1 MQPMTPEVMGIA
13 LTVALAIVGT
23 WVKLNAD
30 IARMNARIHTLEKNE
45 VEVKTLLKEMAEAI
59 RRIELHLAKNDK

>member
-1 MQPMTPEVMGIA
+1 MQAMTPEVLGIA
-13 LTVALAIVGT
+13 LTVALAIIGT

-59 RRIELHLAKNDK
+59 RRIELHLAKNS

>member
-1 MQPMTPEVMGIA
+1 MHAMTPEVLGIA

-59 RRIELHLAKNDK
+59 RRIELHLAKNS

>member
-1 MQPMTPEVMGIA
+1 MQPMTPEVLGIA

>member
-1 MQPMTPEVMGIA
+1 LHAMTPEVLGIA

-59 RRIELHLAKNDK
+59 RRIELHLAKNS

>member
-1 MQPMTPEVMGIA
+1 MQAMTPEVLGIA

-59 RRIELHLAKNDK
+59 RRIELHLAKNS

>member
-1 MQPMTPEVMGIA
+1 LQAMTPEVMGIA

-59 RRIELHLAKNDK
+59 RRIELHLAKHQ

>member
-1 MQPMTPEVMGIA
+1 MTPEFIGIA
-13 LTVALAIVGT
+13 STAALAIVAT

-59 RRIELHLAKNDK
+59 RRIELHLAKHQ

>member
-1 MQPMTPEVMGIA
+1 MTPEVLGIA

-59 RRIELHLAKNDK
+59 RRIELHLAKHQP

>member
-1 MQPMTPEVMGIA
+1 MTPEIIGIA
-13 LTVALAIVGT
+13 STVALAIVAT

-45 VEVKTLLKEMAEAI
+45 VEVKTLLKEMSEAI
-59 RRIELHLAKNDK
+59 RRIELHLAKHQ

>member
-1 MQPMTPEVMGIA
+1 LQAMTPEVLGIA

-59 RRIELHLAKNDK
+59 RRIELHLAKNS

>member
-1 MQPMTPEVMGIA
+1 MTPEVMGIA

-30 IARMNARIHTLEKNE
+30 IARMNARIHALEKNE

-59 RRIELHLAKNDK
+59 RRIELHLAKNT

>member
-1 MQPMTPEVMGIA
+1 MGIA

-30 IARMNARIHTLEKNE
+30 IARMNARIYTLEKNE
-45 VEVKTLLKEMAEAI
+45 VEVKTLLKEMSEAI

>member
-1 MQPMTPEVMGIA
+1 MTPEVMGIA

-30 IARMNARIHTLEKNE
+30 IARMNARIHALEKNE
-45 VEVKTLLKEMAEAI
+45 VEVKTLLKEMSEAI
-59 RRIELHLAKNDK
+59 RRIELHLAKNA

>member
-1 MQPMTPEVMGIA
+1 MTPEVLGIA

-45 VEVKTLLKEMAEAI
+45 GEVKTLLKEMAEAI
-59 RRIELHLAKNDK
+59 RRIELHLAKNS

>member
-1 MQPMTPEVMGIA
+1 MQPMTPEVLGIA

-59 RRIELHLAKNDK
+59 RRIELHLAKNS

>member
-1 MQPMTPEVMGIA
+1 MTPEVMGIA

-30 IARMNARIHTLEKNE
+30 IARMNARIYTLEKNE
-45 VEVKTLLKEMAEAI
+45 VEVKTLLKEMSEAI
-59 RRIELHLAKNDK
+59 RRIELHLAKNT

>member
-1 MQPMTPEVMGIA
+1 MQPMTPELMGIA

-45 VEVKTLLKEMAEAI
+45 VEVKTLLKEMSEAI
-59 RRIELHLAKNDK
+59 RRIELHLAKHQ